1 MDWNKRITPKDA
13 QKMMDAYAKVY
24 APKEEPKPETEA
36 TSETEAP
43 ADTEETDKQK
53 VFTREKMSK
62 FGDLIAGVSGVPV
75 VETPAPVIEEAP
87 TPIVEE
93 APAPVVEEAPRP
105 EEEVAEIIAPP
116 VNFESMS
123 KDELEDY
130 GRTIG
135 IELDRRH
142 NKKKLIKELE
152 DHIQYIESV

>member
-36 TSETEAP
+36 SAETEAP
-43 ADTEETDKQK
+43 ADAEKTDKQK

-75 VETPAPVIEEAP
+75 VEAPVP
-87 TPIVEE
+87 VVEE

-105 EEEVAEIIAPP
+105 EEEVADTVAAP
-116 VNFESMS
+116 VSFESMS

-130 GRTIG
+130 GRTVG
-135 IELDRRH
+135 IELDRRLS
-142 NKKKLIKELE
+142 KKKLVQQLE
-152 DHIQYIESV
+152 DHIQYIENV

>member
-36 TSETEAP
+36 TAESEPP
-43 ADTEETDKQK
+43 ADTAETDKQK

-75 VETPAPVIEEAP
+75 VETPAPV
-87 TPIVEE
+87 VEE
-93 APAPVVEEAPRP
+93 TPAPVVEEAPRP
-105 EEEVAEIIAPP
+105 EEEVADMVAPSLD
-116 VNFESMS
+116 FGSMS
-123 KDELEDY
+123 KDELEAY

-142 NKKKLIKELE
+142 SKVKLIKELE
-152 DHIQYIESV
+152 EHIKTTL

>member
-36 TSETEAP
+36 SAETEAP
-43 ADTEETDKQK
+43 ADAEKTDKQK

-75 VETPAPVIEEAP
+75 VETPAPV
-87 TPIVEE
+87 VEE

-105 EEEVAEIIAPP
+105 EEEVADAVAAP

-130 GRTIG
+130 GRTVG
-135 IELDRRH
+135 IELDRRLS
-142 NKKKLIKELE
+142 KKKLVQQLE

>member
-1 MDWNKRITPKDA
+1 MVRITPEDA
-13 QKMMDAYAKVY
+13 QGMMSAYAKVY

-36 TSETEAP
+36 KAESEAP
-43 ADTEETDKQK
+43 ADTAKKDKQK

-75 VETPAPVIEEAP
+75 VETPAPV
-87 TPIVEE
+87 VEE
-93 APAPVVEEAPRP
+93 VPAPVVEEAPRP
-105 EEEVAEIIAPP
+105 EEEVADTVAAP
-116 VNFESMS
+116 VSFESMS

-130 GRTIG
+130 GRTVG

-152 DHIQYIESV
+152 DHLATS

>member
-1 MDWNKRITPKDA
+1 
-13 QKMMDAYAKVY
+13 
-24 APKEEPKPETEA
+24 
-36 TSETEAP
+36 
-43 ADTEETDKQK
+43 
-53 VFTREKMSK
+53 MSK

-75 VETPAPVIEEAP
+75 VETPAPV
-87 TPIVEE
+87 VEE

-105 EEEVAEIIAPP
+105 EEEVADTIATST
-116 VNFESMS
+116 NFEAMT

-130 GRTIG
+130 GRTVG

>member
-36 TSETEAP
+36 SAETEAP
-43 ADTEETDKQK
+43 ADAEETDKQK

-75 VETPAPVIEEAP
+75 VETPAPV
-87 TPIVEE
+87 VEE
-93 APAPVVEEAPRP
+93 APAPVVEEPPRP
-105 EEEVAEIIAPP
+105 EEEVADTVAAPD
-116 VNFESMS
+116 FESMS

-130 GRTIG
+130 GRTVG

-152 DHIQYIESV
+152 DHLATS

>member
-36 TSETEAP
+36 TAESEAP
-43 ADTEETDKQK
+43 ADAEETDKQK

-75 VETPAPVIEEAP
+75 VETPAPV
-87 TPIVEE
+87 VEE

-105 EEEVAEIIAPP
+105 EEEVADTVAAPD
-116 VNFESMS
+116 FESMS

-130 GRTIG
+130 GRTVG

-152 DHIQYIESV
+152 DHLATS

>member
-36 TSETEAP
+36 TSESEAP
-43 ADTEETDKQK
+43 ADTAETDKQK

-62 FGDLIAGVSGVPV
+62 FGDLISGVSGVPV
-75 VETPAPVIEEAP
+75 VETPAPVVEEAP
-87 TPIVEE
+87 
-93 APAPVVEEAPRP
+93 PAPVVEEAPPRP
-105 EEEVAEIIAPP
+105 EEEVADTIAAPI
-116 VNFESMS
+116 NFESMS

-130 GRTIG
+130 GRTVG